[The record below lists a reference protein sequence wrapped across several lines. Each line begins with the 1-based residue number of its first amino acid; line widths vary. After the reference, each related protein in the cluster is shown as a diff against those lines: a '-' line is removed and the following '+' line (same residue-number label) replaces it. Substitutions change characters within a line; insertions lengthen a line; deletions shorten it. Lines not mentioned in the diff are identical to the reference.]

1 MAFRLEYSIFVKSGP
16 QRSFPAWLFP
26 AIISFLALVSVSFA
40 QGNNSTS
47 SGSGHAGASA
57 PSVSAAASHASVP
70 ANSGVTT
77 TTHTHSGNGNSNGN
91 GNGNGSVS
99 KKPNPQQTGY
109 GAVVVYPYL
118 YGVAVPYAVD
128 NSDAAPDDE
137 DADDAHYQG
146 GPTVFDRR
154 GSGADSYIPPVD
166 APPAH
171 AQSADTQ
178 DDDTQDAELVHAE
191 SEVREPASAILV
203 FKDGHQ
209 MEIQNYAVVGQTLY
223 DLTSGRPRKISL
235 ADLDLPA
242 TEKLNDDRGVSFDLP
257 SGQAN

>member
-1 MAFRLEYSIFVKSGP
+1 MAFRLGYSIFVKSGS

-47 SGSGHAGASA
+47 SGSSHAGASA
-57 PSVSAAASHASVP
+57 PSVATAASHASVP
-70 ANSGVTT
+70 ANSGVTI
-77 TTHTHSGNGNSNGN
+77 TTHTHPGNGN
-91 GNGNGSVS
+91 GNGNGNGPVN
-99 KKPNPQQTGY
+99 KKPNPRQTGY
-109 GAVVVYPYL
+109 GGIVVYPYL

-128 NSDAAPDDE
+128 DSDAAPGNDSD
-137 DADDAHYQG
+137 DDAEYQG

-154 GSGADSYIPPVD
+154 GSGADSYIPPVN
-166 APPAH
+166 APPAY
-171 AQSADTQ
+171 AQS
-178 DDDTQDAELVHAE
+178 DDTSNDSQDAESVKAE
-191 SEVREPASAILV
+191 SDVTEPATAILV

-223 DLTSGRPRKISL
+223 DLTSGRPRKIAL

>member
-109 GAVVVYPYL
+109 GAVPR
-118 YGVAVPYAVD
+118 AW
-128 NSDAAPDDE
+128 AAWRAASP
-137 DADDAHYQG
+137 AAW
-146 GPTVFDRR
+146 
-154 GSGADSYIPPVD
+154 PVD